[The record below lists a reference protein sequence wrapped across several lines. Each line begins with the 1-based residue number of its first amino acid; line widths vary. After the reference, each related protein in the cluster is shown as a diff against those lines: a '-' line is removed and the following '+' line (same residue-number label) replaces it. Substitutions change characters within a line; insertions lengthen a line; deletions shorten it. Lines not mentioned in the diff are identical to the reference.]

1 MRAPQVVLSSAQQ
14 EGGGFL
20 SGRKESGRKES
31 GRNRAGFVM
40 SGRER
45 YARGGRGGRNS
56 VGRSSSSSSMS
67 SSFPQHLSRKLL
79 KVIVLGDSGVGKT
92 SLMSRFVNNSFSK
105 SYKATVGADF
115 ATREVKVGQTRCT
128 LQIWDTAGQERFQS
142 LGLKFYRGADA
153 CILVYDI
160 TNPRSFDKLTYW
172 CDEFKMQAC
181 TDDPETF
188 PFVIVGNKTDRAA
201 DRAVSKAAAEN
212 WCREMGYT
220 EPLSHFEASAATGDG
235 VCEAFEC
242 AAQQA
247 VKREAED
254 GAATSG
260 TDFLGADTGPVRLGM
275 SDRGSGS
282 EGGCC

>member
-1 MRAPQVVLSSAQQ
+1 M
-14 EGGGFL
+14 
-20 SGRKESGRKES
+20 
-31 GRNRAGFVM
+31 
-40 SGRER
+40 
-45 YARGGRGGRNS
+45 
-56 VGRSSSSSSMS
+56 
-67 SSFPQHLSRKLL
+67 
-79 KVIVLGDSGVGKT
+79 VIGEKPNQKT
-92 SLMSRFVNNSFSK
+92 
-105 SYKATVGADF
+105 
-115 ATREVKVGQTRCT
+115 VK

-153 CILVYDI
+153 CIIVYDI

-220 EPLSHFEASAATGDG
+220 EALAHFEASAATGEG
-235 VCEAFEC
+235 VAASFEC
-242 AAQQA
+242 AALQA
-247 VKREAED
+247 VKREAQD
-254 GAATSG
+254 GAAASG
-260 TDFLGADTGPVRLGM
+260 ADFLGADSGPVRLGA
-275 SDRGSGS
+275 SNRGNDG